1 MVRYLL
7 RKVASWIVLV
17 FLATNITYLLA
28 SWFLDPRANYLGRR
42 PPLKPEQITS
52 ILRPL
57 NLDPEV
63 PIVERWWNWLQ
74 GVLFHWDWGKS
85 PLGTSVQDE
94 ITFRIWVSAQL
105 LLGATVISVLV
116 GVGMGVFAASRQ
128 YSRAD
133 RFTQALSIVALNT
146 HVVVASL
153 LVVLAALKINKSAG
167 KRLLYVTGSS
177 DPTVT
182 GFWPK
187 LVDAAQHLILPSVAL
202 VIISYSGYYFLQR
215 SLLLDN
221 INADYVRTARAKGL
235 TRPQAIRR
243 HALRTSLI
251 PVATSVAFSIPG
263 IFTGAV
269 LTETIFGWHGMGEY
283 FIQTLSKNDV
293 NGVVAVAAFG
303 ATMTAIGAILSDLF
317 VVYLDPRVRVS

>member
-94 ITFRIWVSAQL
+94 ISFRIWVSAQL
-105 LLGATVISVLV
+105 LLGATIISVLV

>member
-94 ITFRIWVSAQL
+94 ISFRIWVSAQL